1 MISKNK
7 KGEDFF
13 SPFFYHKYNMGC
25 NCNKDNSIPLSIR
38 KERRK
43 KLKEKIADVKQLWK
57 DSKTSE
63 TSGSITVSKDELGF
77 K

>member
-1 MISKNK
+1 
-7 KGEDFF
+7 
-13 SPFFYHKYNMGC
+13 MGC
-25 NCNKDNSIPLSIR
+25 NCSKDNFIPLSIR

-57 DSKTSE
+57 NSKTSE
-63 TSGSITVSKDELGF
+63 TSGSVTVSKDELGF

>member
-1 MISKNK
+1 
-7 KGEDFF
+7 
-13 SPFFYHKYNMGC
+13 MGC
-25 NCNKDNSIPLSIR
+25 NCSKDNSIPLSIR

-43 KLKEKIADVKQLWK
+43 KLKEKIADVKKLWK

-63 TSGSITVSKDELGF
+63 ISGSVTVSKDELGF

>member
-1 MISKNK
+1 MILKNK
-7 KGEDFF
+7 KGEDF
-13 SPFFYHKYNMGC
+13 SHPFFYHKYNMGC

-43 KLKEKIADVKQLWK
+43 KLKEKIADVKKLWK

-63 TSGSITVSKDELGF
+63 TSGSVTVSKDELGF

>member
-7 KGEDFF
+7 RVRIFF

-43 KLKEKIADVKQLWK
+43 KLKEKIADVKKLWK

-63 TSGSITVSKDELGF
+63 TSGSVTVSKDELGF